1 MTVCVGGRDTGRMS
15 DNYQIVR
22 AEKLSSNGNV
32 GASIAHAF
40 RARETPN
47 ADMERTPKNQ
57 HIGAKTPEEAMAKYR
72 QLLPEKFRSN
82 AVRCVEYVITASP
95 EAYQRLKGKE
105 WTKYINEGLNWVR
118 EKHGKGVFYACYHQD
133 ETTPHLSVFTVP
145 LDEKGH
151 LNARSFLGGR
161 AKLSD
166 MQTDFHEKV
175 SKKFGLDRGL
185 MGSKSKHQTIRDY
198 YGKMA
203 ELEKAIEPPKRKLL
217 EKDEDY
223 AERYKA
229 QLRPLLKMA
238 LEASQVQERNNQLE
252 DQVSKSQKGFK
263 EYTSLTQGLTPE
275 QVKNLNALVNQ
286 WKRENEQKRAL
297 ERDKALEKGR
307 GKEKDPDRGHSL

>member
-1 MTVCVGGRDTGRMS
+1 MS
-15 DNYQIVR
+15 QNYQIMR
-22 AEKLSSNGNV
+22 TAKLTSNGNV

-57 HIGAKTPEEAMAKYR
+57 HIGAKSLEEAMAKYR
-72 QLLPEKFRSN
+72 ELLPEKSRSN
-82 AVRCVEYVITASP
+82 AVRCIEYVITASP
-95 EAYQRLKGKE
+95 EAYKKLKGKE
-105 WTKYINEGLNWVR
+105 WTKYLNDGLKWVNA
-118 EKHGKGVFYACYHQD
+118 KHGTGCFYACYHQD
-133 ETTPHLSVFTVP
+133 ETTPHLSVFVVP

-161 AKLSD
+161 AKLSA

-175 SKKFGLDRGL
+175 SKGFGLDRGL
-185 MGSKSKHQTIRDY
+185 MGSKAKHMTIKDY

-217 EKDEDY
+217 EKEEDY

-238 LEASQVQERNNQLE
+238 IEASRVHERNNQLE
-252 DQVSKSQKGFK
+252 DQVAKSKKGFK

-275 QVKNLNALVNQ
+275 QVKNLNGLVNQ
-286 WKRENEQKRAL
+286 WKRENEQKEEL
-297 ERDKALEKGR
+297 ERQQARKKDKER
-307 GKEKDPDRGHSL
+307 GKDNDKGFSR

>member
-1 MTVCVGGRDTGRMS
+1 MS
-15 DNYQIVR
+15 QNYQIMR
-22 AEKLSSNGNV
+22 TAKLTSNGNV

-57 HIGAKTPEEAMAKYR
+57 HIGAKSLEEAMAKYR
-72 QLLPEKFRSN
+72 ELLPEKSRSN
-82 AVRCVEYVITASP
+82 AVRCIEYVITASP
-95 EAYQRLKGKE
+95 EAYKKLKGKE
-105 WTKYINEGLNWVR
+105 WTKYINEGLKWIN
-118 EKHGKGVFYACYHQD
+118 EKHGKGCFYACYHQD
-133 ETTPHLSVFTVP
+133 ETTPHLSVYVVP

-161 AKLSD
+161 AKLSA

-175 SKKFGLDRGL
+175 SKNFGLDRGL
-185 MGSKSKHQTIRDY
+185 MGSKAKHMTIKDY

-217 EKDEDY
+217 EKEEDY

-238 LEASQVQERNNQLE
+238 IEASQVQERNIQLE
-252 DQVSKSQKGFK
+252 DHVAMSKKGFK
-263 EYTSLTQGLTPE
+263 EYTSLTQGLTPD
-275 QVKNLNALVNQ
+275 QVKNLNSLVNQ
-286 WKRENEQKRAL
+286 WKRENEQKKEL
-297 ERDKALEKGR
+297 ERQQTREKANER
-307 GKEKDPDRGHSL
+307 GKDNDRGFSR

>member
-1 MTVCVGGRDTGRMS
+1 MS
-15 DNYQIVR
+15 NNYQIMR
-22 AEKLSSNGNV
+22 TAKLSTNGNV

-47 ADMERTPKNQ
+47 ADMDRTPRNK
-57 HIGAKTPEEAMAKYR
+57 HMGAKSVEEAMAKYR
-72 QLLPEKFRSN
+72 ALLPEKCRSN

-95 EAYQRLKGKE
+95 EAYKKLLKGKE
-105 WTKYINEGLNWVR
+105 WANYLNDSLAWLKERHGEKY
-118 EKHGKGVFYACYHQD
+118 VFYACYHQD

-151 LNARSFLGGR
+151 LNCRSFLGGK
-161 AKLSD
+161 AKLSA
-166 MQTDFHEKV
+166 MQTEFNEKV
-175 SKKFGLDRGL
+175 GKKYGLDRGL
-185 MGSKSKHQTIRDY
+185 MGSKAKHQTIKDY

-203 ELEKAIEPPKRKLL
+203 ELEQAIEPPKRKLL

-238 LEASQVQERNNQLE
+238 IEASKVQDRNDQLE
-252 DQVSKSQKGFK
+252 DQVAKSRKGFE

-275 QVKNLNALVNQ
+275 QVGQLNGLVNRWRQ
-286 WKRENEQKRAL
+286 ENEQKREL
-297 ERDKALEKGR
+297 ERQQAREKSKDRERDTGR
-307 GKEKDPDRGHSL
+307 GFSL